1 MTPEPSGLPGNIQ
14 VVEPGSPGDP
24 FSTNNQNVAP
34 PVDPA
39 ATGDPAPASQPVT
52 SDAITNIAALLKD
65 PEVVKVIDATVNE
78 RVSRAQSGL
87 DKLNRTLKQN
97 LEATK
102 AQAEAAEKKAT
113 RLERQVQLSNLT
125 DTERAAQLQ
134 QFDYEDKEDALK
146 VKAKG
151 VDDYYRSVTALDLV
165 NKYGMYGFSEEDIGD
180 DDTVE
185 EMEIKAL
192 RKQNEFYVGKV
203 PASAGPA
210 AASAPSD
217 LGAGG
222 PAAPAFKLGTEQGR
236 DSMAANLKAL
246 MGRPEKVL

>member
-1 MTPEPSGLPGNIQ
+1 VTPEPSGLPGNIQ

-24 FSTNNQNVAP
+24 FSVNNQNVP

-39 ATGDPAPASQPVT
+39 ATGDPVPASQPAT

-78 RVSRAQSGL
+78 RVSKAQSGL
-87 DKLNRTLKQN
+87 DKLNLTLKKN

-113 RLERQVQLSNLT
+113 RLERQVQLSNLSAE
-125 DTERAAQLQ
+125 DRAAQLQ
-134 QFDYEDKEDALK
+134 QFDFEDKEDALK
-146 VKAKG
+146 TKAKG

-165 NKYGMYGFSEEDIGD
+165 NKYGLYGFSENDIGD

-192 RKQNEFYVGKV
+192 RKQNEFYVGGGKV
-203 PASAGPA
+203 ATTGPA

-236 DSMAANLKAL
+236 DSMAANLKTL